1 MINSAS
7 RILNIIL
14 YGIIFCILFSSCN
27 NYDVSESQT
36 EKFVKYYPTDF
47 FYYSEGTDLI
57 QASDGGY
64 LVAGTTFKTDGTI
77 SDREIMV
84 IMTDEYGRQKD
95 HSPILTG
102 TTGHDFGYKIVP
114 AGDGYLIA
122 GSSKQGSTTYGFLV
136 KISLTGERVWE
147 QTYGTTPLQEFLG
160 ITECSDGG
168 FILTGYS
175 KETSG
180 DRQVY
185 LVKTDIYGFPVWER
199 VIGFTGYN
207 DIGEVLVENNS
218 RIIIAGTTTPVNT
231 ASGNSR
237 LLILNTNSEGK
248 GMTEHRIE
256 VDGDLSAA
264 DMAVDGEDNVI
275 ILGNNDDPV
284 SDLSELYL
292 ARIKLEGLNNE
303 LITVLNATPVD
314 FPESLYGESLV
325 INTDNS
331 LMICGW
337 QEKQDNRDILFV
349 RMNQNFTVKDI
360 QLFGS
365 TGYQSGASISP
376 TDDGGY
382 VITGGAEVAGNINT
396 ILIKLGPDGK
406 LN

>member
-1 MINSAS
+1 
-7 RILNIIL
+7 
-14 YGIIFCILFSSCN
+14 
-27 NYDVSESQT
+27 
-36 EKFVKYYPTDF
+36 
-47 FYYSEGTDLI
+47 
-57 QASDGGY
+57 
-64 LVAGTTFKTDGTI
+64 
-77 SDREIMV
+77 
-84 IMTDEYGRQKD
+84 MTDEYGRQKD

-102 TTGHDFGYKIVP
+102 TPGHDFGYKLVP

-147 QTYGTTPLQEFLG
+147 QTYGTAPLQEFLG

-185 LVKTDIYGFPVWER
+185 LVKTDIYGFPLWER

-207 DIGEVLVENNS
+207 DIGEALVENNS
-218 RIIIAGTTTPVNT
+218 RIIITGITTPVNA

-237 LLILNTNSEGK
+237 LLILNTNAEGK
-248 GMTEHRIE
+248 GMTELRISAE
-256 VDGDLSAA
+256 GNLTGTDIVADRDGNI
-264 DMAVDGEDNVI
+264 V
-275 ILGNNDDPV
+275 ILGNHENPTREV
-284 SDLSELYL
+284 SEIYL
-292 ARIKLEGLNNE
+292 TRIKLEGFNNE
-303 LITVLNATPVD
+303 LITVLDATSID
-314 FPESLYGESLV
+314 FTESLYGKSMV

-331 LMICGW
+331 VAICGW
-337 QEKQDNRDILFV
+337 KGIQVDERDILFV
-349 RMNQNFTVKDI
+349 RVNSNLGLNDI

-365 TGYQSGASISP
+365 TGYQSGTAINV
-376 TDDGGY
+376 TRDGDY
-382 VITGGAEVAGNINT
+382 IITGGAEVAGNINT